1 MSGVP
6 VLTHTLYSIPPS
18 QFNGI
23 SANVSAPSIIHG
35 TFHSTYGEDLYGV
48 TPSAFHNAHCN

>member
-1 MSGVP
+1 M
-6 VLTHTLYSIPPS
+6 LTHTLYSIPPS